1 MEMINVIVLIAN
13 RIQRPPGGAEFCWRW
28 VKMEHGDTKPYF
40 MWVYNKYNKTNFF
53 IIENYLNL
61 FEFG

>member
-1 MEMINVIVLIAN
+1 
-13 RIQRPPGGAEFCWRW
+13 
-28 VKMEHGDTKPYF
+28 MEHGDTKPYF
-40 MWVYNKYNKTNFF
+40 TQVFNKYNKANFF